1 MRYTGSA
8 ATALPGHTPGHSG
21 FRVDDG
27 NDSLIMV
34 CDIVHAPD
42 LQIADPEIAIA
53 IAFDV
58 DPDTARQTRKQML
71 DMIASDGIRLT
82 GGHLMTPK
90 FAQLQR
96 AGSGYRLN

>member
-53 IAFDV
+53 FDV

-96 AGSGYRLN
+96 AGSGYRLV